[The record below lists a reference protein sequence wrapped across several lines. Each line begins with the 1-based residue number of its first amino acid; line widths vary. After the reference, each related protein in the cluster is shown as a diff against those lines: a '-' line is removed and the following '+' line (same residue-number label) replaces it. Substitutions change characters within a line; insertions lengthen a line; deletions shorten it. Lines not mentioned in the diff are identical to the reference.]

1 MERTICVQVMLF
13 ASHREVF
20 GESRLQ
26 LSVAEGT
33 TVEGLYGELVER
45 NARFGELRPFTT
57 FAVNRE
63 VVAPTTVI
71 HEGDEVALLQPV
83 SGGCLD

>member
-1 MERTICVQVMLF
+1 MLF

-26 LSVAEGT
+26 LSVPEGT
-33 TVEGLYGELVER
+33 TVEALYSELAQR
-45 NARFGELRPFTT
+45 APRLRELRPFTT

-63 VVAPTTVI
+63 VVDPSTVVS
-71 HEGDEVALLQPV
+71 EGDEIALLQPV
-83 SGGCLD
+83 SGGRVD

>member
-1 MERTICVQVMLF
+1 MLF

-26 LSVAEGT
+26 LAVPEGT
-33 TVEGLYGELVER
+33 TVEGLYGELEQR
-45 NARFGELRPFTT
+45 QPRLHELRPFTT

-63 VVAPTTVI
+63 VVDSSTVV

-83 SGGCLD
+83 SGG